1 MMDTSTF
8 PQVWIV
14 LVYLFLTLLAFKY
27 FKVFDSLKPP
37 LLILAAL
44 ILYGFFRGLDL
55 AGNLF
60 IAWIMLFFLGILK
73 SFVAALDREDEK
85 RPRSPWR

>member
-1 MMDTSTF
+1 MDTSTF

-14 LVYLFLTLLAFKY
+14 LVYIFLTLLAFKY
-27 FKVFDSLKPP
+27 FKVFDSLKSP
-37 LLILAAL
+37 LLILMVL
-44 ILYGFFRGLDL
+44 LLNGFLRGGDF

-60 IAWIMLFFLGILK
+60 LSWIMLFLLGTLK
-73 SFVAALDREDEK
+73 SFVAALDKEDEK